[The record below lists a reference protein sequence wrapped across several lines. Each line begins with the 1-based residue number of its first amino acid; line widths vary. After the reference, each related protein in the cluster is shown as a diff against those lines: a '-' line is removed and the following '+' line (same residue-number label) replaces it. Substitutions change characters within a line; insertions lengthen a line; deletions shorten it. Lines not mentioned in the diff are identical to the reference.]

1 MEETHAVKS
10 PPSKRNRKILFDEGL
25 AEVGHVLRQEEDMY
39 QLDNI
44 ADERELE
51 FTVNTGSSDESDD
64 LEWELETGDVST
76 ENDVLTDYVD
86 RSRKDLGPPSPTNRF
101 RTKPRSPY
109 NRRRKLHENIST
121 PLPQRLRSAPANGS
135 K

>member
-10 PPSKRNRKILFDEGL
+10 PPRKRNRKILFDEGL
-25 AEVGHVLRQEEDMY
+25 AEVGNNPKVAKLHRSFMIGHVLRQEEDMY

-44 ADERELE
+44 ADEMELD

-76 ENDVLTDYVD
+76 ENDVLTD
-86 RSRKDLGPPSPTNRF
+86 
-101 RTKPRSPY
+101 
-109 NRRRKLHENIST
+109 
-121 PLPQRLRSAPANGS
+121 
-135 K
+135 

>member
-1 MEETHAVKS
+1 
-10 PPSKRNRKILFDEGL
+10 
-25 AEVGHVLRQEEDMY
+25 MY

-76 ENDVLTDYVD
+76 ENDVLTDYV
-86 RSRKDLGPPSPTNRF
+86 SN
-101 RTKPRSPY
+101 
-109 NRRRKLHENIST
+109 ST
-121 PLPQRLRSAPANGS
+121 
-135 K
+135 